1 MQIAIFR
8 ELTENI
14 IDFRELTEYNLPVTT
29 KDKQK
34 APLLIA
40 GKCYFIDS
48 TPLLYHSLQ
57 ILSIMVTKKR
67 ITRRTK
73 ALNLNTEN
81 NSPKSVRYL
90 IFNQK

>member
-1 MQIAIFR
+1 
-8 ELTENI
+8 L
-14 IDFRELTEYNLPVTT
+14 YNLPVTT

-57 ILSIMVTKKR
+57 ILSIMVTKKKDNAQNKG
-67 ITRRTK
+67 IK
-73 ALNLNTEN
+73 PEYG
-81 NSPKSVRYL
+81 K
-90 IFNQK
+90 